1 MGNGGSLVDFWETYD
16 FPEEV
21 RVEFLD
27 GEVIV
32 QAAPPMLHD
41 VPGRTFVRQ
50 VPAPFEAWSERG
62 VEIGPEDRP
71 RPDVAILRAGDWTEE
86 MRDVPAALLLAVV
99 EVVSTGRAAI
109 RRDYQDKHL
118 KYQESG
124 IPVYVIVDP
133 NVGRWQL
140 FALGQDR
147 RYAEAAHGVFGD
159 PIPFPAPMGFEIP
172 TTAFHRYPRSEGR

>member
-1 MGNGGSLVDFWETYD
+1 MSNDGSLLGFWETYD

-21 RVEFLD
+21 RAEFLD
-27 GEVIV
+27 GEIVIRTD
-32 QAAPPMLHD
+32 PSMLHD

-71 RPDVAILRAGDWTEE
+71 RPDVAILRAGDWTES

-118 KYQESG
+118 EYQESG

-133 NVGRWQL
+133 NIGRWRL
-140 FALGQDR
+140 FTLDPDR
-147 RYAEAAHGVFGD
+147 RYTETAHGAFGD

-172 TTAFHRYPRSEGR
+172 TTAFHRYPEG